1 MSLGRGGAAGLGR
14 RGEADKGQSQHSR
27 KDSGCQPGF
36 KLGDSVAEG
45 SKSRKHW
52 AGALWEEDEE

>member
-1 MSLGRGGAAGLGR
+1 MRLTKARASTAEVRVR
-14 RGEADKGQSQHSR
+14 ER